1 MYDIN
6 SNEYKDVLTARLAA
20 QNERAQA
27 ARKLLEHIEYVKRN
41 DKGISSVLSFDL
53 MRDLTSYATQLYADA
68 DATEE
73 QINELSDS

>member
-1 MYDIN
+1 MYDIE
-6 SNEYKDVLTARLAA
+6 SSEYKDVLTARLAK

-53 MRDLTSYATQLYADA
+53 MRDLTSYARELYADA

-73 QINELSDS
+73 QINELIDS